1 MSPASRTAVGRFQLD
16 PMILAVGTLLLV
28 AEAAFVLVA
37 LESGQ
42 VIVQDPLLVL
52 GVPFV
57 WINLSLLVFG
67 FVRPAPDGADTRW
80 PALAIATGYFA
91 VLAFAGGLLVWNGA
105 GGSGVRMTLQG
116 VPGWIPLI
124 VAGAGPISLV
134 VVPFK
139 LVGYAALTYLVYVT
153 IRDASGAALG
163 GLLGLLSCVS
173 CTLPVIAALVSGL
186 AGGGAAVA
194 AAAYA
199 NSYALSTVV
208 FAVTIGLLVWRPTM
222 ADLRLG

>member
-1 MSPASRTAVGRFQLD
+1 MSPASRTAARRWQLD
-16 PMILAVGTLLLV
+16 PMILAVGALLLI
-28 AEAAFVLVA
+28 AEAAFVVVA
-37 LESGQ
+37 LESGE
-42 VIVQDPLLVL
+42 VIVQNPLLVL

-67 FVRPAPDGADTRW
+67 FVRPAPESERSWVST
-80 PALAIATGYFA
+80 AIAVGYFA
-91 VLAFAGGLLVWNGA
+91 VLAVAGGLLVWNSA

-116 VPGWIPLI
+116 VPGWIPLVI
-124 VAGAGPISLV
+124 AGLGPISV
-134 VVPFK
+134 IVVPFK

-153 IRDASGAALG
+153 VRDASGAALG